1 VLFVVCGVFISYSS
15 HCHCHCHCRALQV
28 NTPCAELL
36 YSNVMSAMRGAGKA
50 DAAVDTAAAST
61 SSTPPPSDNSNLLC
75 LDVCSGTGTIGIC
88 CAKSAMGHMIGVELC
103 QAAVN
108 DAIDN
113 ATLNGLTLFTGE
125 KSTSTPAAGAKE
137 KSSSSEDANEEGE
150 EEAGGKEDCRVN
162 KYECGFICSRA
173 EAVLESLIGHKRAKP
188 GVGVDL
194 RPFQA
199 MAQGKQV
206 LAVVDPPREGLH
218 VDCLRAIRNCSR
230 IDRLVY
236 VSCNPTKSLPRDV
249 AMLCGPS
256 NKKLPGRA
264 FRPVSATPVDLFPH
278 TPHCEMLLVLE
289 RC

>member
-1 VLFVVCGVFISYSS
+1 M
-15 HCHCHCHCRALQV
+15 Q
-28 NTPCAELL
+28 
-36 YSNVMSAMRGAGKA
+36 AMQG
-50 DAAVDTAAAST
+50 DAVDSA
-61 SSTPPPSDNSNLLC
+61 PCDNSNLLC

-88 CAKSAMGHMIGVELC
+88 CAKQSMGHMIGVELC

-113 ATLNGLTLFTGE
+113 ATLNGLTLFVDKAKAETAQDDSVVVDTEASSQGQSQDQGVEE
-125 KSTSTPAAGAKE
+125 KGTIVTDVG
-137 KSSSSEDANEEGE
+137 DA
-150 EEAGGKEDCRVN
+150 RIN

-173 EAVLESLIGHKRAKP
+173 EAVLESLIGQKRAKP
-188 GVGVDL
+188 GVDL

-199 MAQGKQV
+199 MAHGKKV

-236 VSCNPTKSLPRDV
+236 VSCNPTKSLPRDL

-256 NKKLPGRA
+256 NKKLPGKA
-264 FRPVSATPVDLFPH
+264 FRPVKATPVDLFPH